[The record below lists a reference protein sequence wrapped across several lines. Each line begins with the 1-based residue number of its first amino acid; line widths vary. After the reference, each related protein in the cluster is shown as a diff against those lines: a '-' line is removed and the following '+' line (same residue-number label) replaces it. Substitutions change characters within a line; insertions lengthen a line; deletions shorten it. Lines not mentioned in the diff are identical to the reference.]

1 MIRQLFM
8 KWFGLDEP
16 RCETCEILR
25 DQLDESNKERK
36 ELLAKLLEKREPE
49 PLPPT
54 SKEELEPIR
63 PQQVPWRVRQQMLEQ
78 EDRKTA
84 ELMRAK
90 ARELRAVTPAVT
102 QNIGKLEEEL
112 GIPVAGEVK

>member
-1 MIRQLFM
+1 MIKQLM
-8 KWFGLDEP
+8 YKWFGLDEP

-49 PLPPT
+49 PPPPINIQ
-54 SKEELEPIR
+54 EMEPIR
-63 PQQVPWRVRQQMLEQ
+63 PQHVPWRVRQQLLEQ

-84 ELMRAK
+84 QLLKDKE
-90 ARELRAVTPAVT
+90 RELRSVPTPAVT
-102 QNIGKLEEEL
+102 ASIDSLEQEL
-112 GIPVAGEVK
+112 GIVEEK